1 MHDAIELMANAAA
14 QSSDADLK
22 DVRRLAG
29 RLVAI
34 EDEIVECEARIAA
47 LKKEREE
54 VRIRTLPGV
63 MFELGIDSVSIDNH
77 HCTLEPLVQATLPK
91 DPVQRQE
98 AVEWLVDNGH
108 GGIVK
113 RQLTVE
119 LPKGDAAMEDLVKDA
134 VHDAAPELLIATTY
148 NVHHSSYT
156 ALAKQLVRDGVSVP
170 ADLLGVYIGS
180 IVRVDASKD
189 R

>member
-1 MHDAIELMANAAA
+1 MTDAIEIMAQAAAQA
-14 QSSDADLK
+14 QSSDLK
-22 DVRRLAG
+22 DVKRLAA

-34 EDEIVECEARIAA
+34 ENEIVECEDRISL

-54 VRIRTLPGV
+54 VRVRTLPGI
-63 MFELGIDSVSIDNH
+63 MFELGIDSVTIDNH

-91 DPVQRQE
+91 DPEQRQK

-113 RQLTVE
+113 RELKVD
-119 LPKGDAAMEDLVKDA
+119 LPKGDAVTEECVRDAVKDA
-134 VHDAAPELLIATTY
+134 APGLVVSTAY

-156 ALAKQLVRDGVSVP
+156 ALARQLVRDGKPVP
-170 ADLLGVYIGS
+170 TDLLGVYVGS
-180 IVRVDASKD
+180 IVRVDKD
-189 R
+189 

>member
-1 MHDAIELMANAAA
+1 MHDAIELMAQAAA
-14 QSSDADLK
+14 EAPKANLQEVK
-22 DVRRLAG
+22 RLAA
-29 RLVAI
+29 RLVVI
-34 EDEIVECEARIAA
+34 EDEIKQCEDYIAKA
-47 LKKEREE
+47 KKEREE
-54 VRIRTLPGV
+54 IRIRTLPGV

-77 HCTLEPLVQATLPK
+77 QCTLEPLVQATLPK
-91 DPVQRQE
+91 DPIQRQE

-108 GGIVK
+108 GGIIK

-119 LPKGDAAMEDLVKDA
+119 LPKGDAATEDMVRDA
-134 VHDAAPELLIATTY
+134 VRDAAPGLVVSTAY

-180 IVRVDASKD
+180 IVRVDKD
-189 R
+189 